1 MMMMMMM
8 ITVMLMEMKMISGGL
23 VDNGRDYG
31 NDDDDY
37 WCNQISRLL
46 QSAPTWDDFNVESQT

>member
-1 MMMMMMM
+1 MMMMMM

-37 WCNQISRLL
+37 
-46 QSAPTWDDFNVESQT
+46 